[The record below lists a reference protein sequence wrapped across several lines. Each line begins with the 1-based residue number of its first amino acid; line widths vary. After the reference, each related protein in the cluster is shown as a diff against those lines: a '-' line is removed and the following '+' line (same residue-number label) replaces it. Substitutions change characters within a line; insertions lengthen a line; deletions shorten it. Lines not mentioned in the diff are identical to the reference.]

1 MGREQQGNADLIQQY
16 LTRLRA
22 SLPAREAD
30 QILAEAED
38 HLRETV
44 RAALAA
50 GLTEG
55 EAQDAAISAFGS
67 VTAVVRAHRAR
78 HFRSGALAGDLATA
92 ALKLSSLILL
102 AVGLSG
108 VLDLMLEFT
117 VGGNFVAGV
126 ATSLTPA
133 QCAQVRLEY
142 PYAARNCA
150 QASVLG
156 GGSGHLTACLL
167 AGLSG
172 LLLLECYAGLRRLQ
186 RHRDRSASQVLP
198 AGFFP
203 AAAVSVFGLL
213 AAGLLCRTGVIAAD
227 GDGPGGLLMGAVV
240 AMAVTVFYA
249 RRLRG
254 RRCGTVWMHA
264 DRARLR
270 VNR

>member
-1 MGREQQGNADLIQQY
+1 MRREQGNPDLIQQY
-16 LTRLRA
+16 LTRLRR

-44 RAALAA
+44 RVALAA
-50 GLTEG
+50 GLTEA

-92 ALKLSSLILL
+92 ALKLSSLMLL

-108 VLDLMLEFT
+108 LLDLILEFT
-117 VGGNFVAGV
+117 VGGDFVAGV

-133 QCAQVRLEY
+133 QCRHVRLEY

-156 GGSGHLTACLL
+156 GGNGHLAACVL

-172 LLLLECYAGLRRLQ
+172 LLLLECYVGLRRLQ
-186 RHRDRSASQVLP
+186 RHRDRSAWQVLP

-203 AAAVSVFGLL
+203 AAAVTVFGLL
-213 AAGLLCRTGVIAAD
+213 AAGLLCRTGVIAAT
-227 GDGPGGLLMGAVV
+227 GDGPGGLMAGAIL
-240 AMAVTVFYA
+240 AAGVTVFYA
-249 RRLRG
+249 RRLRQA
-254 RRCGTVWMHA
+254 RERYRC
-264 DRARLR
+264 R
-270 VNR
+270 